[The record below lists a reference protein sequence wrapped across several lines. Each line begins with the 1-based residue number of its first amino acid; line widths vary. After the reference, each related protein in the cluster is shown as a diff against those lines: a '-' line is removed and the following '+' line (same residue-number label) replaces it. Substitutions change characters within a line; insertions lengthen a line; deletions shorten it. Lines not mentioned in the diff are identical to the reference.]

1 MVEEPAD
8 DNDAYEVEIVD
19 IGDEGQLETEEVNE
33 DEEEF

>member
-8 DNDAYEVEIVD
+8 DNDGYEVEIVD
-19 IGDEGQLETEEVNE
+19 IGDEGQPETEEVNE